1 MQTPQRKVLQQW
13 RRTTWL
19 LVGTAALLLLAGCGY
34 SLRGSAPLSVDLS
47 RLVVQYP
54 NAADPLATDLVSAL
68 KAAGVE
74 IIDSRSA
81 GANDDVLVLSI
92 ASKQLERRPVSVNAR
107 ARAAQYELTLVSVIS
122 LSVGN
127 TLLLDAEDISE
138 SSEYFEE
145 IENLAG
151 TQDETLLLT
160 QEMRSR
166 LVQQIIRRVSAA
178 LP

>member
-1 MQTPQRKVLQQW
+1 
-13 RRTTWL
+13 
-19 LVGTAALLLLAGCGY
+19 
-34 SLRGSAPLSVDLS
+34 
-47 RLVVQYP
+47 
-54 NAADPLATDLVSAL
+54 
-68 KAAGVE
+68 
-74 IIDSRSA
+74 
-81 GANDDVLVLSI
+81 LVLSI
-92 ASKQLERRPVSVNAR
+92 ASEQLERRPVSVNAR
-107 ARAAQYELTLVSVIS
+107 ARAAQYELTLVSVVS

-127 TLLLDAEDISE
+127 TLLLDSEDISE

>member
-1 MQTPQRKVLQQW
+1 MTE
-13 RRTTWL
+13 
-19 LVGTAALLLLAGCGY
+19 ALLELGE
-34 SLRGSAPLSVDLS
+34 
-47 RLVVQYP
+47 VV
-54 NAADPLATDLVSAL
+54 AAAKPEAVKSQRITYD
-68 KAAGVE
+68 
-74 IIDSRSA
+74 
-81 GANDDVLVLSI
+81 
-92 ASKQLERRPVSVNAR
+92 
-107 ARAAQYELTLVSVIS
+107 ELTLVSVVS